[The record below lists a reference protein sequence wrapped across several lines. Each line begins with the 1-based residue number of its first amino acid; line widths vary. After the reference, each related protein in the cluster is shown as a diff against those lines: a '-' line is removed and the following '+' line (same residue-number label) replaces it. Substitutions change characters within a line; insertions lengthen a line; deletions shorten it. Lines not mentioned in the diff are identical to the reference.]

1 MCFFIVWRKRTMEPK
16 YDHLK
21 VESNIYDQW
30 VNKGYFT
37 AGDVSKHPYCI
48 VIPPPNV
55 TGKLHLGHAWDTT
68 LQDIICRYKRL
79 RGYDVLWVSGMDHA
93 GIATQAKVDAR
104 LKDEGISR
112 YDIGREKFLERAW
125 EWKEEYAATI
135 RKQWAKLGLSLDYSR
150 ERFTL
155 DEGLSKAVRKVF
167 VDLYNDGLIYQGERI
182 INWDPE
188 AKTALSNIEVE
199 HKEISGHM
207 YYFKYKVVE
216 TGQELVIATT
226 RPETMFADQA
236 IFVHP
241 DDDRYK
247 DIVGLHAINPANGD
261 ALPIMADDYI
271 DMDFGTAV
279 MKCTPAHDPN
289 DFMLAKKY
297 NLPMPIC
304 MNPDGTMN
312 EMAHKYAGMD
322 RFECREALVKDFE
335 AAGVVDHIEE
345 HMHPVGHSQRTGVIV
360 EPYLSKQWF
369 VKMKPLADEV
379 LKNQKIE
386 DQKISF
392 VPSRFEKTFEQWLE
406 NIEDWCISRQ
416 LWWGHRIPAW
426 TNKGTGE
433 LYVGMEDPQDP
444 ENWIQDED
452 VLDTWF
458 SSALWPFS
466 TLGWPED
473 TADLERYFPNDCLV
487 TGYDIIFF
495 WVARMAFQTRYCM
508 KNRPF
513 KDVLIHG
520 LVRDPQGRKMSKSL
534 GNGIDPMDVIQD
546 KGADALRFFLTTN
559 STPGLDLRFD
569 EKKLD
574 SAWNFIN
581 KIWNAA
587 RFVQMQLNEDIPHF
601 DFDHLSEVDKWILDR
616 FDQVLENVTGNM
628 ERYEF
633 AIVGN
638 ELYNF
643 VWDDFCSWY
652 IELSK
657 ASLYSEDPNIVATT
671 KGVLYTVL
679 MNICKLLHP
688 FMPFVTEEIYLSL
701 PHTAESINLE
711 TWPTP
716 IQIDFSHHDRQ
727 SVSLALSIITKVR
740 EIKQEYNLKPSESLS
755 IDVVD
760 ENGAPKSLSDYY
772 RKMIDRMC
780 HASFETIKDEDVLTR
795 TLDSAVLKVRMGDL
809 VNLEEEQAKLEKEI
823 DHLRKEI
830 QRAEGMLNNQNFVS
844 KAPKAKVDQERNK
857 LEMYKEK
864 LSLTQTSLDDVLSKL
879 KS

>member
-1 MCFFIVWRKRTMEPK
+1 MEKEMAPK
-16 YDHLK
+16 YDHLQ
-21 VESNIYDQW
+21 VESGKYQNWIDQ
-30 VNKGYFT
+30 GYFT
-37 AGDVSKHPYCI
+37 AGDVSKRPYCI

-68 LQDIICRYKRL
+68 LQDIICCYKRL
-79 RGYDVLWVSGMDHA
+79 QGYDVLWVAGMDHA

-112 YDIGREKFLERAW
+112 YDIGREKFLNRAW

-135 RKQWAKLGLSLDYSR
+135 RKQWAKLGLSLDYTR

-155 DEGLSKAVRKVF
+155 DEGLSHAVRKVF

-199 HKEISGHM
+199 HKEIKGHM

-216 TGQELVIATT
+216 TGKELIIATT

-241 DDDRYK
+241 EDERYK
-247 DIVGLHAINPANGD
+247 DIVGMHAINPANGEE
-261 ALPIMADDYI
+261 LPIMADDYI

-297 NLPMPIC
+297 DLPMPIC

-312 EMAHKYAGMD
+312 GMAHKYAGMD
-322 RFECREALVKDFE
+322 RFECRKALVEDFE
-335 AAGVVDHIEE
+335 KAGVVDHIEE
-345 HMHPVGHSQRTGVIV
+345 HMHQVGHSQRTGVIV

-386 DQKISF
+386 DQKINF

-426 TNKGTGE
+426 TNKTTGE
-433 LYVGMEDPQDP
+433 IYVGMEDPKDT
-444 ENWIQDED
+444 ENWTQDED

-466 TLGWPED
+466 TLGWPE
-473 TADLERYFPNDCLV
+473 TTEDLKRYFPNDCLV

-520 LVRDPQGRKMSKSL
+520 LVRDAQGRKMSKSL
-534 GNGIDPMDVIQD
+534 GNGIDPMDVIQE

-569 EKKLD
+569 DKKMD
-574 SAWNFIN
+574 AAWNFIN

-587 RFVQMQLNEDIPHF
+587 RFVQMQLQDEKPVLDPQS
-601 DFDHLSEVDKWILDR
+601 LSAVDQWILSRMNTVIDH
-616 FDQVLENVTGNM
+616 VTLNM
-628 ERYEF
+628 DRYEF
-633 AIVGN
+633 AMVGN
-638 ELYNF
+638 ELYSF

-657 ASLYSEDPNIVATT
+657 ANLYSENRNIVAST
-671 KGVLYTVL
+671 KAVLLTVL
-679 MNICKLLHP
+679 TNICKLLHP
-688 FMPFVTEEIYLSL
+688 FMPFVTEEIYQSL
-701 PHTAESINLE
+701 PHDKESINVE
-711 TWPTP
+711 TWPDK
-716 IQIDFSHHDRQ
+716 IEFDSKENEKEFVD
-727 SVSLALSIITKVR
+727 LALSIIVKVR
-740 EIKQEYNLKPSESLS
+740 EIKQEYNMKPSNPLAIS
-755 IDVVD
+755 IVD
-760 ENGAPKSLSDYY
+760 EQGSVINLSEDYK
-772 RKMIDRMC
+772 RIIDRMC
-780 HASFETIKDEDVLTR
+780 HVNFETIEDEDILSR
-795 TLDSAVLKVRMGDL
+795 TLEKAILRVRMGDL
-809 VNLEEEQAKLEKEI
+809 VDYNEEKEKLEKEI
-823 DHLRKEI
+823 DRLQKEI
-830 QRAEGMLNNQNFVS
+830 KRASGMLNNPNFVS
-844 KAPKAKVDQERNK
+844 KAPQAKVDQEKVK
-857 LEMYKEK
+857 LASYEDQLHM
-864 LSLTQTSLDDVLSKL
+864 TQANLEEIL
-879 KS
+879 KKIG

>member
-1 MCFFIVWRKRTMEPK
+1 MEKEMAPK
-16 YDHLK
+16 YDHLQ
-21 VESNIYDQW
+21 VESGKYQNWIDQ
-30 VNKGYFT
+30 GYFT
-37 AGDVSKHPYCI
+37 AGDLSKRPYCI

-79 RGYDVLWVSGMDHA
+79 QGYDVLWVAGMDHA

-112 YDIGREKFLERAW
+112 YDIGREKFLDRAW

-135 RKQWAKLGLSLDYSR
+135 RKQWAKLGLSLDYTR

-155 DEGLSKAVRKVF
+155 DEGLSHAVRKVF

-199 HKEISGHM
+199 HKEIKGHM

-216 TGQELVIATT
+216 TGKELVIATT

-241 DDDRYK
+241 DDERYK
-247 DIVGLHAINPANGD
+247 DIIGLHAINPANGEE
-261 ALPIMADDYI
+261 LPIMADDYI

-297 NLPMPIC
+297 NLPMSIC

-322 RFECREALVKDFE
+322 RFECRKALVEDFE
-335 AAGVVDHIEE
+335 KAGVVDHIEE
-345 HMHPVGHSQRTGVIV
+345 HMHQVGHSQRTGVIV

-386 DQKISF
+386 DQKINF

-426 TNKGTGE
+426 TNKATGE
-433 LYVGMEDPQDP
+433 IYVGMEDPKDP
-444 ENWIQDED
+444 ENWQQDED

-466 TLGWPED
+466 TLGWPETTD
-473 TADLERYFPNDCLV
+473 DLKRYFPNDCLV

-520 LVRDPQGRKMSKSL
+520 LVRDSKGRKMSKSL

-546 KGADALRFFLTTN
+546 KGADDLRFFLTTN

-569 EKKLD
+569 DKKMD
-574 SAWNFIN
+574 AAWNFIN

-587 RFVQMQLNEDIPHF
+587 RFVQMQLQDEKPVLKPEN
-601 DFDHLSEVDKWILDR
+601 LSAVDKWILSRMNTVIDH
-616 FDQVLENVTGNM
+616 VTMNM
-628 ERYEF
+628 DRYEF
-633 AIVGN
+633 AMVGN
-638 ELYNF
+638 ELYSF

-657 ASLYSEDPNIVATT
+657 ANLYSENQNIVAST
-671 KGVLYTVL
+671 KAVLLTVL
-679 MNICKLLHP
+679 ANICKLLHP
-688 FMPFVTEEIYLSL
+688 FMPFVTEEIYQSL
-701 PHTAESINLE
+701 PHDKESINVE
-711 TWPTP
+711 TWPEKVEF
-716 IQIDFSHHDRQ
+716 DAKENEKEFVD
-727 SVSLALSIITKVR
+727 LALSIIVKVR
-740 EIKQEYNLKPSESLS
+740 EIKQEYNMKPSNPLAIS
-755 IDVVD
+755 IVD
-760 ENGAPKSLSDYY
+760 EQGSVIDLSDDYK
-772 RKMIDRMC
+772 RIIDRMC
-780 HASFETIKDEDVLTR
+780 HVNFETIEDEDILSR
-795 TLDSAVLKVRMGDL
+795 TLEKAVLRVRMGDL
-809 VNLEEEQAKLEKEI
+809 VDYNEEKEKLEKEI
-823 DHLRKEI
+823 ERLQKEI
-830 QRAEGMLNNQNFVS
+830 KRASGMLNNPNFVS
-844 KAPKAKVDQERNK
+844 KAPQAKVDQEKAK
-857 LEMYKEK
+857 LASYEDQLHM
-864 LSLTQTSLDDVLSKL
+864 TQANLEEIL
-879 KS
+879 KKIG

>member
-1 MCFFIVWRKRTMEPK
+1 MEPK

-112 YDIGREKFLERAW
+112 YDIGREKFLDRAW

-199 HKEISGHM
+199 HKEIPGHM

-345 HMHPVGHSQRTGVIV
+345 HVHPVGHSQRTGVIV

-426 TNKGTGE
+426 TNKDTGE

-740 EIKQEYNLKPSESLS
+740 EIKQEYNVKPSESLS

>member
-1 MCFFIVWRKRTMEPK
+1 MEKEMAPK
-16 YDHLK
+16 YDHLQ
-21 VESNIYDQW
+21 VESGKYQNWIDQ
-30 VNKGYFT
+30 GYFT
-37 AGDVSKHPYCI
+37 AGDLSKRPYCI

-79 RGYDVLWVSGMDHA
+79 QGYDVLWVAGMDHA

-112 YDIGREKFLERAW
+112 YDIGRDKFLDRAW

-135 RKQWAKLGLSLDYSR
+135 RKQWAKLGLSLDYTR

-155 DEGLSKAVRKVF
+155 DEGLSHAVRKVF

-199 HKEISGHM
+199 HKEIKGHM

-216 TGQELVIATT
+216 TGKELIIATT

-241 DDDRYK
+241 DDERYK
-247 DIVGLHAINPANGD
+247 DIIGLHAINPANGEE
-261 ALPIMADDYI
+261 LPIMADDYI

-297 NLPMPIC
+297 DLPMPIC

-312 EMAHKYAGMD
+312 GMAHKYAGMD
-322 RFECREALVKDFE
+322 RFECRKVLVEDFE
-335 AAGVVDHIEE
+335 KAGVVDHIEE
-345 HMHPVGHSQRTGVIV
+345 HMHQVGHSQRTGVIV

-386 DQKISF
+386 DQKINF

-426 TNKGTGE
+426 TNKTTGE
-433 LYVGMEDPQDP
+433 IYVGMEDPKDT
-444 ENWIQDED
+444 ENWTQDED

-466 TLGWPED
+466 TLGWPE
-473 TADLERYFPNDCLV
+473 TTEDLKRYFPNDCLV

-520 LVRDPQGRKMSKSL
+520 LVRDAQGRKMSKSL

-569 EKKLD
+569 DKKMD
-574 SAWNFIN
+574 AAWNFIN

-587 RFVQMQLNEDIPHF
+587 RFVQMQLQDEKPVLDPQSLNA
-601 DFDHLSEVDKWILDR
+601 VDKWILSRMNTVIDH
-616 FDQVLENVTGNM
+616 VTMNM
-628 ERYEF
+628 DRYEF
-633 AIVGN
+633 AMVGN
-638 ELYNF
+638 ELYSF

-657 ASLYSEDPNIVATT
+657 ANLYSENRNIVAST
-671 KGVLYTVL
+671 KAVLLTVL
-679 MNICKLLHP
+679 TNICKLLHP
-688 FMPFVTEEIYLSL
+688 FMPFVTEEIYQSL
-701 PHTAESINLE
+701 PHDKESINVE
-711 TWPTP
+711 TWPDK
-716 IQIDFSHHDRQ
+716 IEFDSKENEKEFVD
-727 SVSLALSIITKVR
+727 LALSIIVKVR
-740 EIKQEYNLKPSESLS
+740 EIKQEYNMKPSNPLAIS
-755 IDVVD
+755 IVD
-760 ENGAPKSLSDYY
+760 EQGSVIDLSDDYK
-772 RKMIDRMC
+772 RIIDRMC
-780 HASFETIKDEDVLTR
+780 HVNFETIEDEDILSR
-795 TLDSAVLKVRMGDL
+795 TLEKAILRVRMGDL
-809 VNLEEEQAKLEKEI
+809 VDYNEEKEKLEKEI
-823 DHLRKEI
+823 ERLQKEI
-830 QRAEGMLNNQNFVS
+830 KRASGMLNNPNFVS
-844 KAPKAKVDQERNK
+844 KAPQAKVDQEKAK
-857 LEMYKEK
+857 LASYEDQLHM
-864 LSLTQTSLDDVLSKL
+864 TQANLEEIL
-879 KS
+879 KKIG

>member
-1 MCFFIVWRKRTMEPK
+1 MEKEMAPK
-16 YDHLK
+16 YDHLQ
-21 VESNIYDQW
+21 VESGKYQNWIDQ
-30 VNKGYFT
+30 GYFT
-37 AGDVSKHPYCI
+37 AGDLSKRPYCI

-79 RGYDVLWVSGMDHA
+79 QGYDVLWVAGMDHA

-112 YDIGREKFLERAW
+112 YDIGREKFLDRAW

-135 RKQWAKLGLSLDYSR
+135 RKQWAKLGLSLDYTR

-155 DEGLSKAVRKVF
+155 DEGLSHAVRKVF

-199 HKEISGHM
+199 HKEIKGHM

-216 TGQELVIATT
+216 TGKELVIATT

-241 DDDRYK
+241 DDERYK
-247 DIVGLHAINPANGD
+247 DIIGLHAINPANGEE
-261 ALPIMADDYI
+261 LPIMADDYI

-322 RFECREALVKDFE
+322 RFECRKALVEDFE
-335 AAGVVDHIEE
+335 KAGVVDHIEE
-345 HMHPVGHSQRTGVIV
+345 HLHQVGHSQRTGVIV

-386 DQKISF
+386 DQKINF

-426 TNKGTGE
+426 TNKATGE
-433 LYVGMEDPQDP
+433 NYVGMEDPKDP
-444 ENWIQDED
+444 ENWQQDED

-466 TLGWPED
+466 TLGWPETTD
-473 TADLERYFPNDCLV
+473 DLKRYFPNDCLV

-520 LVRDPQGRKMSKSL
+520 LVRDSKGRKMSKSL

-569 EKKLD
+569 DKKMD
-574 SAWNFIN
+574 AAWNFIN

-587 RFVQMQLNEDIPHF
+587 RFVQMQLQDEKPVLKPEN
-601 DFDHLSEVDKWILDR
+601 LSAVDKWILSRINTVIDH
-616 FDQVLENVTGNM
+616 VTMNM
-628 ERYEF
+628 DRYEF
-633 AIVGN
+633 AMVGN
-638 ELYNF
+638 ELYSF

-657 ASLYSEDPNIVATT
+657 ANLYSENQNIVAST
-671 KGVLYTVL
+671 KAVLLTVL
-679 MNICKLLHP
+679 ANICKLLHP
-688 FMPFVTEEIYLSL
+688 FMPFVTEEIYQSL
-701 PHTAESINLE
+701 PHDKESINVE
-711 TWPTP
+711 TWPEKVEL
-716 IQIDFSHHDRQ
+716 DAKENEKEFVD
-727 SVSLALSIITKVR
+727 LALSIIVKVR
-740 EIKQEYNLKPSESLS
+740 EIKQEYNMKPSNPLAIS
-755 IDVVD
+755 IVD
-760 ENGAPKSLSDYY
+760 EQGSVIDLSDDYK
-772 RKMIDRMC
+772 RIIDRMC
-780 HASFETIKDEDVLTR
+780 HVNFETIEDEDILSR
-795 TLDSAVLKVRMGDL
+795 TLEKAVLRVRMGDL
-809 VNLEEEQAKLEKEI
+809 VDYNEEKEKLEKEI
-823 DHLRKEI
+823 ERLQKEI
-830 QRAEGMLNNQNFVS
+830 KRASGMLNNPNFVS
-844 KAPKAKVDQERNK
+844 KAPQAKVDQEKAK
-857 LEMYKEK
+857 LASYEDQLHM
-864 LSLTQTSLDDVLSKL
+864 TQANLEEIL
-879 KS
+879 KKIG

>member
-1 MCFFIVWRKRTMEPK
+1 MEKEMAPK
-16 YDHLK
+16 YDHLQ
-21 VESNIYDQW
+21 VESGKYQNWIDQ
-30 VNKGYFT
+30 GYFT
-37 AGDVSKHPYCI
+37 AGDLSKRPYCI

-79 RGYDVLWVSGMDHA
+79 QGYDVLWVAGMDHA

-112 YDIGREKFLERAW
+112 YDIGREKFLDRAW

-135 RKQWAKLGLSLDYSR
+135 RKQWAKLGLSLDYTR

-155 DEGLSKAVRKVF
+155 DEGLSHAVRKVF

-199 HKEISGHM
+199 YKEIKGHM

-216 TGQELVIATT
+216 TGKELVIATT

-241 DDDRYK
+241 DDERYK
-247 DIVGLHAINPANGD
+247 DIIGLHAINPANGEE
-261 ALPIMADDYI
+261 LPIMADDYI

-322 RFECREALVKDFE
+322 RFECRKALVEDFE
-335 AAGVVDHIEE
+335 KAGVVDHIEE
-345 HMHPVGHSQRTGVIV
+345 HMHQVGHSQRTGVIV

-386 DQKISF
+386 DQKINF

-426 TNKGTGE
+426 TNKATGE
-433 LYVGMEDPQDP
+433 IYVGMEDPKDP
-444 ENWIQDED
+444 ENWQQDED

-466 TLGWPED
+466 TLGWPETTD
-473 TADLERYFPNDCLV
+473 DLKRYFPNDCLV

-520 LVRDPQGRKMSKSL
+520 LVRDSKGRKMSKSL

-569 EKKLD
+569 DKKMD
-574 SAWNFIN
+574 AAWNFIN

-587 RFVQMQLNEDIPHF
+587 RFVQMQLQDEKPVLKSEN
-601 DFDHLSEVDKWILDR
+601 LSAVDKWILSRMNTVIDH
-616 FDQVLENVTGNM
+616 VTMNM
-628 ERYEF
+628 DRYEF
-633 AIVGN
+633 AMVGN
-638 ELYNF
+638 ELYSF

-657 ASLYSEDPNIVATT
+657 ANLYSENQNIVAST
-671 KGVLYTVL
+671 KAVLLTVL
-679 MNICKLLHP
+679 ANICKLLHP
-688 FMPFVTEEIYLSL
+688 FMPFVTEEIYQSL
-701 PHTAESINLE
+701 PHDKESINVE
-711 TWPTP
+711 TWPEKVEF
-716 IQIDFSHHDRQ
+716 DAKENEKEFVD
-727 SVSLALSIITKVR
+727 LALSIIVKVR
-740 EIKQEYNLKPSESLS
+740 EIKQEYNMKPSNPLAIS
-755 IDVVD
+755 IVD
-760 ENGAPKSLSDYY
+760 EQGSVIDLSDDYK
-772 RKMIDRMC
+772 RIIDRMC
-780 HASFETIKDEDVLTR
+780 HVNFETIEDEDILSR
-795 TLDSAVLKVRMGDL
+795 TLEKAVLRVRMGDL
-809 VNLEEEQAKLEKEI
+809 VDYNEEKEKLEKEI
-823 DHLRKEI
+823 ERLQKEI
-830 QRAEGMLNNQNFVS
+830 KRASGMLNNPNFVS
-844 KAPKAKVDQERNK
+844 KAPQAKVDQEKAK
-857 LEMYKEK
+857 LASYEDQLHM
-864 LSLTQTSLDDVLSKL
+864 TQANLEEIL
-879 KS
+879 KKIG

>member
-1 MCFFIVWRKRTMEPK
+1 MEKEMAPK
-16 YDHLK
+16 YDHLQ
-21 VESNIYDQW
+21 VESGKYQNWIDQ
-30 VNKGYFT
+30 GYFT
-37 AGDVSKHPYCI
+37 AGDLSKRPYCI

-79 RGYDVLWVSGMDHA
+79 QGYDVLWVAGMDHA

-112 YDIGREKFLERAW
+112 YDIGREKFLDRAW

-135 RKQWAKLGLSLDYSR
+135 RKQWAKLGLSLDYTR

-155 DEGLSKAVRKVF
+155 DEGLSHAVRKVF

-199 HKEISGHM
+199 HKEIKGHM

-216 TGQELVIATT
+216 TGKELVIATT

-241 DDDRYK
+241 DDERYK
-247 DIVGLHAINPANGD
+247 DIIGLHAINPANGEE
-261 ALPIMADDYI
+261 LPIMADDYI

-322 RFECREALVKDFE
+322 RFECRKALVEDFE
-335 AAGVVDHIEE
+335 KAGVVDHIEE
-345 HMHPVGHSQRTGVIV
+345 HMHQVGHSQRTGVIV

-386 DQKISF
+386 DQKINF

-426 TNKGTGE
+426 TNKATGE
-433 LYVGMEDPQDP
+433 IYVGMEDPKDP
-444 ENWIQDED
+444 ENWQQDED

-466 TLGWPED
+466 TLGWPETTD
-473 TADLERYFPNDCLV
+473 DLKRYFPNDCLV

-520 LVRDPQGRKMSKSL
+520 LVRDSKGRKMSKSL

-569 EKKLD
+569 DKKMD
-574 SAWNFIN
+574 AAWNFIN

-587 RFVQMQLNEDIPHF
+587 RFVQMQLQDEKPVLKPEN
-601 DFDHLSEVDKWILDR
+601 LSAVDKWILSRMNTVIDH
-616 FDQVLENVTGNM
+616 VTMNM
-628 ERYEF
+628 DRYEF
-633 AIVGN
+633 AMVGN
-638 ELYNF
+638 ELYSF

-657 ASLYSEDPNIVATT
+657 ANLYSENQNIVAST
-671 KGVLYTVL
+671 KAVLLTVL
-679 MNICKLLHP
+679 ANICKLLHP
-688 FMPFVTEEIYLSL
+688 FMPFVTEEIYQSL
-701 PHTAESINLE
+701 PHDKESINVE
-711 TWPTP
+711 TWPEKVEF
-716 IQIDFSHHDRQ
+716 DAKENEKEFVD
-727 SVSLALSIITKVR
+727 LALSIIVKVR
-740 EIKQEYNLKPSESLS
+740 EIKQEYNMKPSNPLAIS
-755 IDVVD
+755 IVD
-760 ENGAPKSLSDYY
+760 EQGSVIDLSDDYK
-772 RKMIDRMC
+772 RIIDRMC
-780 HASFETIKDEDVLTR
+780 HVNFETIEDEDILSR
-795 TLDSAVLKVRMGDL
+795 TLEKAVLRVRMGDL
-809 VNLEEEQAKLEKEI
+809 VDYNEEKEKLEKEI
-823 DHLRKEI
+823 ERLQKEI
-830 QRAEGMLNNQNFVS
+830 KRASGMLNNPNFVS
-844 KAPKAKVDQERNK
+844 KAPQAKVDQEKAK
-857 LEMYKEK
+857 LASYEDQLHM
-864 LSLTQTSLDDVLSKL
+864 TQVNLEEIL
-879 KS
+879 KKIG

>member
-1 MCFFIVWRKRTMEPK
+1 MEKEMAPK
-16 YDHLK
+16 YDHLQ
-21 VESNIYDQW
+21 VESGKYQNWIDQ
-30 VNKGYFT
+30 GYFT
-37 AGDVSKHPYCI
+37 AGDLSKRPYCI

-79 RGYDVLWVSGMDHA
+79 QGYDVLWVAGMDHA

-112 YDIGREKFLERAW
+112 YDIGREKFLDRAW

-135 RKQWAKLGLSLDYSR
+135 RKQWAKLGLSLDYTR

-155 DEGLSKAVRKVF
+155 DEGLSHAVRKVF

-199 HKEISGHM
+199 HKEIKGHM

-216 TGQELVIATT
+216 TGKELVIATT

-241 DDDRYK
+241 DDERYK
-247 DIVGLHAINPANGD
+247 DIIGLHAINPANEEE
-261 ALPIMADDYI
+261 LPIMADDYI

-322 RFECREALVKDFE
+322 RFECRKALVEDFE
-335 AAGVVDHIEE
+335 KAGVVDHIEE
-345 HMHPVGHSQRTGVIV
+345 HLHQVGHSQRTGVIV

-386 DQKISF
+386 DQKINF

-426 TNKGTGE
+426 TNKATGE
-433 LYVGMEDPQDP
+433 IYVGMEDPKDP
-444 ENWIQDED
+444 ENWQQDED

-466 TLGWPED
+466 TLGWPETTD
-473 TADLERYFPNDCLV
+473 DLKRYFPNDCLV

-520 LVRDPQGRKMSKSL
+520 LVRDSKGRKMSKSL

-569 EKKLD
+569 DKKMD
-574 SAWNFIN
+574 AAWNFIN

-587 RFVQMQLNEDIPHF
+587 RFVQMQLQDEKPVLKSEN
-601 DFDHLSEVDKWILDR
+601 LSAVDKWILSRMNTVIDH
-616 FDQVLENVTGNM
+616 VTMNM
-628 ERYEF
+628 DRYEF
-633 AIVGN
+633 AMVGN
-638 ELYNF
+638 ELYSF

-657 ASLYSEDPNIVATT
+657 ANLYSENQNIVAST
-671 KGVLYTVL
+671 KAVLLTVL
-679 MNICKLLHP
+679 ANICKLLHP
-688 FMPFVTEEIYLSL
+688 FMPFVTEEIYQSL
-701 PHTAESINLE
+701 PHDKESINVE
-711 TWPTP
+711 TWPEKVEL
-716 IQIDFSHHDRQ
+716 DAKENEKEFVD
-727 SVSLALSIITKVR
+727 LALSIIVKVR
-740 EIKQEYNLKPSESLS
+740 EIKQEYNMKPSNPLAIS
-755 IDVVD
+755 IVD
-760 ENGAPKSLSDYY
+760 EQGSVIDLSDDYK
-772 RKMIDRMC
+772 RIIDRMC
-780 HASFETIKDEDVLTR
+780 HVNFETIEDEDILSR
-795 TLDSAVLKVRMGDL
+795 TLEKAVLRVRMGDL
-809 VNLEEEQAKLEKEI
+809 VDYNEEKEKLEKEI
-823 DHLRKEI
+823 ERLQKEI
-830 QRAEGMLNNQNFVS
+830 KRASGMLNNPNFVS
-844 KAPKAKVDQERNK
+844 KAPQAKVDQEKAK
-857 LEMYKEK
+857 LASYEDQLHM
-864 LSLTQTSLDDVLSKL
+864 TQANLEEIL
-879 KS
+879 KKIG

>member
-1 MCFFIVWRKRTMEPK
+1 MEKEMAPK
-16 YDHLK
+16 YDHLQ
-21 VESNIYDQW
+21 VESGKYQNWIDQ
-30 VNKGYFT
+30 GYFM
-37 AGDVSKHPYCI
+37 AGDVSKRPYCI

-79 RGYDVLWVSGMDHA
+79 QGYDVLWVAGMDHA

-112 YDIGREKFLERAW
+112 YDIGREKFLNRAW

-135 RKQWAKLGLSLDYSR
+135 RKQWAKLGLSLDYKR

-155 DEGLSKAVRKVF
+155 DEGLSHAVRKVF

-199 HKEISGHM
+199 HKEIKGHM

-216 TGQELVIATT
+216 TGKELIIATT

-241 DDDRYK
+241 DDERYK
-247 DIVGLHAINPANGD
+247 DIVGMHAINPANGEE
-261 ALPIMADDYI
+261 LPIMADDYI

-297 NLPMPIC
+297 DLPMPIC

-312 EMAHKYAGMD
+312 GMAHKYAGMD
-322 RFECREALVKDFE
+322 RFECRKALVEDFE
-335 AAGVVDHIEE
+335 KAGVVDHIEE
-345 HMHPVGHSQRTGVIV
+345 HMHQVGHSQRTGVIV

-386 DQKISF
+386 DQKINF

-426 TNKGTGE
+426 TNKTTGE
-433 LYVGMEDPQDP
+433 IYVGMEDPKDT
-444 ENWIQDED
+444 ENWTQDED

-466 TLGWPED
+466 TLGWPE
-473 TADLERYFPNDCLV
+473 TTEDLKRYFPNDCLV

-520 LVRDPQGRKMSKSL
+520 LVRDAQGRKMSKSL
-534 GNGIDPMDVIQD
+534 GNGIDPMDVIQE

-569 EKKLD
+569 DKKMD
-574 SAWNFIN
+574 AAWNFIN

-587 RFVQMQLNEDIPHF
+587 RFVQMQLQDEKPVLDPQSLNA
-601 DFDHLSEVDKWILDR
+601 VDKWILSRMNTVIDH
-616 FDQVLENVTGNM
+616 VTMNM
-628 ERYEF
+628 DRYEF
-633 AIVGN
+633 AMVGN
-638 ELYNF
+638 ELYSF

-657 ASLYSEDPNIVATT
+657 ANLYSENVNVVSST
-671 KGVLYTVL
+671 KAVLYTVL
-679 MNICKLLHP
+679 INICKLLHP
-688 FMPFVTEEIYLSL
+688 FMPFVTEEIYQSL
-701 PHTAESINLE
+701 PHDKESINVE
-711 TWPTP
+711 TWPDK
-716 IQIDFSHHDRQ
+716 IEFDSKENEKEFVD
-727 SVSLALSIITKVR
+727 LALSIIVKVR
-740 EIKQEYNLKPSESLS
+740 EIKQEYNMKPSNPLAIS
-755 IDVVD
+755 IVD
-760 ENGAPKSLSDYY
+760 EQGSVIDLSDDYK
-772 RKMIDRMC
+772 RIIDRMC
-780 HASFETIKDEDVLTR
+780 HVNFETIEDEDILSR
-795 TLDSAVLKVRMGDL
+795 TLEKAILRVRMGDL
-809 VNLEEEQAKLEKEI
+809 VDYNEEKEKLEKEI
-823 DHLRKEI
+823 ERLQKEI
-830 QRAEGMLNNQNFVS
+830 KRASGMLNNPNFVS
-844 KAPKAKVDQERNK
+844 KAPQAKVDQEKAK
-857 LEMYKEK
+857 LASYEDQLHM
-864 LSLTQTSLDDVLSKL
+864 TQANLEEIL
-879 KS
+879 KKIG

>member
-1 MCFFIVWRKRTMEPK
+1 MEKEMAPK
-16 YDHLK
+16 YDHLQ
-21 VESNIYDQW
+21 VESGKYQNWIDQ
-30 VNKGYFT
+30 GYFT
-37 AGDVSKHPYCI
+37 AGDLSKRPYCI

-79 RGYDVLWVSGMDHA
+79 QGYDVLWVAGMDHA

-112 YDIGREKFLERAW
+112 YDIGREKFLDRAW

-135 RKQWAKLGLSLDYSR
+135 RKQWAKLGLSLDYTR

-155 DEGLSKAVRKVF
+155 DEGLSHAVRKVF

-199 HKEISGHM
+199 HKEIKGHM

-216 TGQELVIATT
+216 TGKELVIATT

-241 DDDRYK
+241 DDERYK
-247 DIVGLHAINPANGD
+247 DIIGLHAINPANEEE
-261 ALPIMADDYI
+261 LPIMADDYI

-297 NLPMPIC
+297 NLLMPIC

-322 RFECREALVKDFE
+322 RFECRKALVEDFE
-335 AAGVVDHIEE
+335 KADVVDHIEE
-345 HMHPVGHSQRTGVIV
+345 HMHQVGHSQRTGVIV

-386 DQKISF
+386 DQKINF

-426 TNKGTGE
+426 TNKATGE
-433 LYVGMEDPQDP
+433 IYVGMEDPKDP
-444 ENWIQDED
+444 ENWQQDED

-466 TLGWPED
+466 TLGWPETTD
-473 TADLERYFPNDCLV
+473 DLKRYFPNDCLV

-520 LVRDPQGRKMSKSL
+520 LVRDSKGRKMSKSL

-569 EKKLD
+569 DKKMD
-574 SAWNFIN
+574 AAWNFIN

-587 RFVQMQLNEDIPHF
+587 RFVQMQLQDEKPVLKSEN
-601 DFDHLSEVDKWILDR
+601 LSAVDKWILSRMNTVIDH
-616 FDQVLENVTGNM
+616 VTMNM
-628 ERYEF
+628 DRYEF
-633 AIVGN
+633 AMVGN
-638 ELYNF
+638 ELYSF
-643 VWDDFCSWY
+643 VRDDFCSWY

-657 ASLYSEDPNIVATT
+657 ANLYSENQNIVAST
-671 KGVLYTVL
+671 KAVLLTVL
-679 MNICKLLHP
+679 ANICKLLHP
-688 FMPFVTEEIYLSL
+688 FMPFVTEEIYQSL
-701 PHTAESINLE
+701 PHDKESINVE
-711 TWPTP
+711 TWPEKVEL
-716 IQIDFSHHDRQ
+716 DAKENEKEFVD
-727 SVSLALSIITKVR
+727 LALSIIVKVR
-740 EIKQEYNLKPSESLS
+740 EIKQEYNMKPSNPLAIS
-755 IDVVD
+755 IVD
-760 ENGAPKSLSDYY
+760 EQGSVIDLSDDYK
-772 RKMIDRMC
+772 RIIDRMC
-780 HASFETIKDEDVLTR
+780 HVNFETIEDEDILSR
-795 TLDSAVLKVRMGDL
+795 TLEKAVLRVRMGDL
-809 VNLEEEQAKLEKEI
+809 VDYNEEKEKLEKEI
-823 DHLRKEI
+823 ERLQKEI
-830 QRAEGMLNNQNFVS
+830 KRASGMLNNPNFVS
-844 KAPKAKVDQERNK
+844 KAPQAKVDQEKAK
-857 LEMYKEK
+857 LASYEDQLHM
-864 LSLTQTSLDDVLSKL
+864 TQANLEEIL
-879 KS
+879 KKIG

>member
-1 MCFFIVWRKRTMEPK
+1 MEKEMAPK
-16 YDHLK
+16 YDHLQ
-21 VESNIYDQW
+21 VESGKYQNWIDQ
-30 VNKGYFT
+30 GYFT
-37 AGDVSKHPYCI
+37 AGDLSKRPYCI

-79 RGYDVLWVSGMDHA
+79 QGYDVLWVAGMDHA

-112 YDIGREKFLERAW
+112 YDIGREKFLDRAW

-135 RKQWAKLGLSLDYSR
+135 RKQWAKLGLSLDYTR

-155 DEGLSKAVRKVF
+155 DEGLSHAVRKVF

-199 HKEISGHM
+199 HKEIKGHM

-216 TGQELVIATT
+216 TGKELVIATT

-241 DDDRYK
+241 DDERYK
-247 DIVGLHAINPANGD
+247 DIIGLHAINPANGEE
-261 ALPIMADDYI
+261 LPIMADDYI

-322 RFECREALVKDFE
+322 RFECRKALVEDFE
-335 AAGVVDHIEE
+335 KAGVVDHIEE
-345 HMHPVGHSQRTGVIV
+345 HLHQVGHSQRTGVIV

-386 DQKISF
+386 DQKINF

-426 TNKGTGE
+426 TNKATGE
-433 LYVGMEDPQDP
+433 IYVGMEDPKDP
-444 ENWIQDED
+444 ENWQQDED

-466 TLGWPED
+466 TLGWPETTD
-473 TADLERYFPNDCLV
+473 DLKRYFPNDCLV

-520 LVRDPQGRKMSKSL
+520 LVRDSKGRKMSKSL

-569 EKKLD
+569 DKKMD
-574 SAWNFIN
+574 AAWNFIN

-587 RFVQMQLNEDIPHF
+587 RFVQMQLQDEKPVLKPEN
-601 DFDHLSEVDKWILDR
+601 LSAVDKWILSRINTVIDH
-616 FDQVLENVTGNM
+616 VTMNM
-628 ERYEF
+628 DRYEF
-633 AIVGN
+633 AMVGN
-638 ELYNF
+638 ELYSF

-657 ASLYSEDPNIVATT
+657 ANLYSENQNIVAST
-671 KGVLYTVL
+671 KAVLLTVL
-679 MNICKLLHP
+679 ANICKLLHP
-688 FMPFVTEEIYLSL
+688 FMPFVTEEIYQSL
-701 PHTAESINLE
+701 PHDKESINVE
-711 TWPTP
+711 TWPEKVEL
-716 IQIDFSHHDRQ
+716 DAKENEKEFVD
-727 SVSLALSIITKVR
+727 LALSIIVKVR
-740 EIKQEYNLKPSESLS
+740 EIKQEYNMKPSNPLAIS
-755 IDVVD
+755 IVD
-760 ENGAPKSLSDYY
+760 EQGSVIDLSDDYK
-772 RKMIDRMC
+772 RIIDRMC
-780 HASFETIKDEDVLTR
+780 HVNFETIEDEDILSR
-795 TLDSAVLKVRMGDL
+795 TLEKAVLRVRMGDL
-809 VNLEEEQAKLEKEI
+809 VDYNEEKEKLEKEI
-823 DHLRKEI
+823 ERLQKEI
-830 QRAEGMLNNQNFVS
+830 KRASGMLNNPNFVS
-844 KAPKAKVDQERNK
+844 KAPQAKVDQEKAK
-857 LEMYKEK
+857 LASYEDQLHM
-864 LSLTQTSLDDVLSKL
+864 TQANLEEIL
-879 KS
+879 KKIG

>member
-1 MCFFIVWRKRTMEPK
+1 MEKEMAPK
-16 YDHLK
+16 YDHLQ
-21 VESNIYDQW
+21 VESGKYQNWIDQ
-30 VNKGYFT
+30 GYFT
-37 AGDVSKHPYCI
+37 AGDLSKRPYCI

-79 RGYDVLWVSGMDHA
+79 QGYDVLWVAGMDHA

-112 YDIGREKFLERAW
+112 YDIGREKFLDRAW

-135 RKQWAKLGLSLDYSR
+135 RKQWAKLGLSLDYTR

-155 DEGLSKAVRKVF
+155 DEGLSHAVRKVF

-199 HKEISGHM
+199 HKEIKGHM

-216 TGQELVIATT
+216 TGKELVIATT

-241 DDDRYK
+241 DDERYK
-247 DIVGLHAINPANGD
+247 DIIGLHAINPANGEE
-261 ALPIMADDYI
+261 LPIMADDYI

-297 NLPMPIC
+297 NLPMSIC

-322 RFECREALVKDFE
+322 RFECRKALVEDFE
-335 AAGVVDHIEE
+335 KAGVVDHIEE
-345 HMHPVGHSQRTGVIV
+345 HMHQVGHSQRTGVIV

-386 DQKISF
+386 DQKINF
-392 VPSRFEKTFEQWLE
+392 VPSRFEKTFEQLLE

-426 TNKGTGE
+426 TNKATGE
-433 LYVGMEDPQDP
+433 IYVGMEDPKDP
-444 ENWIQDED
+444 ENWQQDED

-466 TLGWPED
+466 TLGWPETTD
-473 TADLERYFPNDCLV
+473 DLKRYFPNDCLV

-520 LVRDPQGRKMSKSL
+520 LVRDSKGRKMSKSL

-546 KGADALRFFLTTN
+546 KGADDLRFFLTTN

-569 EKKLD
+569 DKKMD
-574 SAWNFIN
+574 AAWNFIN

-587 RFVQMQLNEDIPHF
+587 RFVQMQLQDEKPVLKPEN
-601 DFDHLSEVDKWILDR
+601 LSAVDKWILSRMNTVIDH
-616 FDQVLENVTGNM
+616 VTMNM
-628 ERYEF
+628 DRYEF
-633 AIVGN
+633 AMVGN
-638 ELYNF
+638 ELYSF

-657 ASLYSEDPNIVATT
+657 ANLYSENQNIVAST
-671 KGVLYTVL
+671 KAVLLTVL
-679 MNICKLLHP
+679 ANICKLLHP
-688 FMPFVTEEIYLSL
+688 FMPFVTEEIYQSL
-701 PHTAESINLE
+701 PHDKESINVE
-711 TWPTP
+711 TWPEKVEF
-716 IQIDFSHHDRQ
+716 DAKENEKEFVD
-727 SVSLALSIITKVR
+727 LALSIIVKVR
-740 EIKQEYNLKPSESLS
+740 EIKQEYNMKPSNPLAIS
-755 IDVVD
+755 IVD
-760 ENGAPKSLSDYY
+760 EQGSVIDLSDDYK
-772 RKMIDRMC
+772 RIIDRMC
-780 HASFETIKDEDVLTR
+780 HVNFETIEDEDILSR
-795 TLDSAVLKVRMGDL
+795 TLEKAVLRVRMGDL
-809 VNLEEEQAKLEKEI
+809 VDYNEEKEKLEKEI
-823 DHLRKEI
+823 ERLQKEI
-830 QRAEGMLNNQNFVS
+830 KRASGMLNNPNFVS
-844 KAPKAKVDQERNK
+844 KAPQAKVDQEKAK
-857 LEMYKEK
+857 LASYEDQLHM
-864 LSLTQTSLDDVLSKL
+864 TQANLEEIL
-879 KS
+879 KKIG

>member
-1 MCFFIVWRKRTMEPK
+1 MEKEMAPK
-16 YDHLK
+16 YDHLQ
-21 VESNIYDQW
+21 VESGKYQNWIDQ
-30 VNKGYFT
+30 GYFT
-37 AGDVSKHPYCI
+37 AGDLSKRPYCI

-79 RGYDVLWVSGMDHA
+79 QGYDVLWVAGMDHA

-112 YDIGREKFLERAW
+112 YDIGREKFLDRAW

-135 RKQWAKLGLSLDYSR
+135 RKQWAKLGLSLDYTR

-155 DEGLSKAVRKVF
+155 DEGLSHAVRKVF

-199 HKEISGHM
+199 HKEIKGHM

-216 TGQELVIATT
+216 TGKELVIATT

-241 DDDRYK
+241 DDERYK
-247 DIVGLHAINPANGD
+247 DIIGLHAINPANEEE
-261 ALPIMADDYI
+261 LPIMADDYI

-322 RFECREALVKDFE
+322 RFECRKALVEDFE
-335 AAGVVDHIEE
+335 KAGVVDHIEE
-345 HMHPVGHSQRTGVIV
+345 HLHQVGHSQRTGVIV

-386 DQKISF
+386 DQKINF

-426 TNKGTGE
+426 TNKATGE
-433 LYVGMEDPQDP
+433 IYVGMEDPKDP
-444 ENWIQDED
+444 ENWQQDED

-466 TLGWPED
+466 TLGWPETTD
-473 TADLERYFPNDCLV
+473 DLKRYFPNDCLV

-520 LVRDPQGRKMSKSL
+520 LVRDSKGRKMSKSL

-569 EKKLD
+569 DKKMD
-574 SAWNFIN
+574 AAWNFIN

-587 RFVQMQLNEDIPHF
+587 RFVQMQLQDEKPVLKPEN
-601 DFDHLSEVDKWILDR
+601 LSAVDKWILSRMNTVIDH
-616 FDQVLENVTGNM
+616 VTMNLD
-628 ERYEF
+628 RYEF
-633 AIVGN
+633 AMVGN
-638 ELYNF
+638 ELYSF

-657 ASLYSEDPNIVATT
+657 ANLYSENQNIVAST
-671 KGVLYTVL
+671 KAVLLTVL
-679 MNICKLLHP
+679 ANICKLLHP
-688 FMPFVTEEIYLSL
+688 FMPFVTEEIYQSL
-701 PHTAESINLE
+701 PHDKESINVE
-711 TWPTP
+711 TWPEKVEF
-716 IQIDFSHHDRQ
+716 DAKENEKEFVD
-727 SVSLALSIITKVR
+727 LALSIIVKVR
-740 EIKQEYNLKPSESLS
+740 EIKQEYNMKPSNPLAIS
-755 IDVVD
+755 IVD
-760 ENGAPKSLSDYY
+760 EQGSVIDLSDDYK
-772 RKMIDRMC
+772 RIIDRMC
-780 HASFETIKDEDVLTR
+780 HVNFETIEDEDILSR
-795 TLDSAVLKVRMGDL
+795 TLEKAVLRVRMGDL
-809 VNLEEEQAKLEKEI
+809 VDYNEEKEKLEKEI
-823 DHLRKEI
+823 ERLQKEI
-830 QRAEGMLNNQNFVS
+830 KRASGMLNNPNFVS
-844 KAPKAKVDQERNK
+844 KAPQAKVDQEKAK
-857 LEMYKEK
+857 LASYEDQLHM
-864 LSLTQTSLDDVLSKL
+864 TQANLEEIL
-879 KS
+879 KKIG

>member
-1 MCFFIVWRKRTMEPK
+1 MEKEMAPK
-16 YDHLK
+16 YDHLQ
-21 VESNIYDQW
+21 VESGKYQNWIDQ
-30 VNKGYFT
+30 GYFT
-37 AGDVSKHPYCI
+37 AGDVSKRPYCI

-68 LQDIICRYKRL
+68 LQDIICCYKRL
-79 RGYDVLWVSGMDHA
+79 QGYDVLWVAGMDHA

-112 YDIGREKFLERAW
+112 YDIGREKFLNRAW

-135 RKQWAKLGLSLDYSR
+135 RKQWAKLGLSLDYTR

-155 DEGLSKAVRKVF
+155 DEGLSHAVRKVF

-199 HKEISGHM
+199 HKEIKGHM

-216 TGQELVIATT
+216 TGKELIIATT

-241 DDDRYK
+241 EDERYK
-247 DIVGLHAINPANGD
+247 DIVGMHAINPANGEE
-261 ALPIMADDYI
+261 LPIMADDYI

-297 NLPMPIC
+297 DLPMPIC

-322 RFECREALVKDFE
+322 RFECRKALVEDFE
-335 AAGVVDHIEE
+335 KAGVVDHIEE
-345 HMHPVGHSQRTGVIV
+345 HMHQVGHSQRTGVIV

-386 DQKISF
+386 DQKINF

-426 TNKGTGE
+426 TNKITGE
-433 LYVGMEDPQDP
+433 IYVGMEDPKDT
-444 ENWIQDED
+444 ENWTQDED

-466 TLGWPED
+466 TLGWPE
-473 TADLERYFPNDCLV
+473 TTEDLKRYFPNDCLV

-520 LVRDPQGRKMSKSL
+520 LVRDAQGRKMSKSL
-534 GNGIDPMDVIQD
+534 GNGIDPMDVIQE

-569 EKKLD
+569 DKKMD
-574 SAWNFIN
+574 AAWNFIN

-587 RFVQMQLNEDIPHF
+587 RFVQMQLQDEKPVLDPQS
-601 DFDHLSEVDKWILDR
+601 LSAVDQWILSRMNTVIDH
-616 FDQVLENVTGNM
+616 VTLNM
-628 ERYEF
+628 DRYEF
-633 AIVGN
+633 AMVGN
-638 ELYNF
+638 ELYSF

-657 ASLYSEDPNIVATT
+657 ANLYSENRNIVAST
-671 KGVLYTVL
+671 KAVLLTVL
-679 MNICKLLHP
+679 TNICKLLHP
-688 FMPFVTEEIYLSL
+688 FMPFVTEEIYQSL
-701 PHTAESINLE
+701 PHDKESINVE
-711 TWPTP
+711 TWPDK
-716 IQIDFSHHDRQ
+716 IEFDSKENEKEFVD
-727 SVSLALSIITKVR
+727 LALSIIVKVR
-740 EIKQEYNLKPSESLS
+740 EIKQEYNMKPSNPLAIS
-755 IDVVD
+755 IVD
-760 ENGAPKSLSDYY
+760 EQGSVINLSEDYK
-772 RKMIDRMC
+772 RIIDRMC
-780 HASFETIKDEDVLTR
+780 HVNFETIEDEDILSR
-795 TLDSAVLKVRMGDL
+795 TLEKAILRVRMGDL
-809 VNLEEEQAKLEKEI
+809 VDYNEEKEKLEKEI
-823 DHLRKEI
+823 DRLQKEI
-830 QRAEGMLNNQNFVS
+830 KRASGMLNNPNFVS
-844 KAPKAKVDQERNK
+844 KAPQAKVDQEKAK
-857 LEMYKEK
+857 LVSYEDQLHM
-864 LSLTQTSLDDVLSKL
+864 TQANLEEIL
-879 KS
+879 KKIG

>member
-1 MCFFIVWRKRTMEPK
+1 MVWRKRTMEPK

-199 HKEISGHM
+199 HKEIPGHM

-426 TNKGTGE
+426 TNKDTGE

>member
-1 MCFFIVWRKRTMEPK
+1 MEKEMAPK
-16 YDHLK
+16 YDHLQ
-21 VESNIYDQW
+21 VESGKYQNWIDQ
-30 VNKGYFT
+30 GYFT
-37 AGDVSKHPYCI
+37 AGDLSKRPYCI

-79 RGYDVLWVSGMDHA
+79 QGYDVLWVAGMDHA

-112 YDIGREKFLERAW
+112 YDIGREKFLNRAW

-135 RKQWAKLGLSLDYSR
+135 RKQWAKLGLSLDYTR

-155 DEGLSKAVRKVF
+155 DEGLSHAVRKVF

-199 HKEISGHM
+199 HKEIKGHM

-216 TGQELVIATT
+216 TGKELIIATT

-241 DDDRYK
+241 EDERYK
-247 DIVGLHAINPANGD
+247 DIVGMHAINPANGEE
-261 ALPIMADDYI
+261 LPIMADDYI

-297 NLPMPIC
+297 DLPMPIC

-312 EMAHKYAGMD
+312 GMAHKYAGMD
-322 RFECREALVKDFE
+322 RFECRKALVEDFE
-335 AAGVVDHIEE
+335 KAGVVDHIEE
-345 HMHPVGHSQRTGVIV
+345 HMHQVGHSQRTGVIV

-386 DQKISF
+386 DQKINF

-426 TNKGTGE
+426 TNKTTGE
-433 LYVGMEDPQDP
+433 IYVGMEDPKDT
-444 ENWIQDED
+444 ENWTQDED

-466 TLGWPED
+466 TLGWPE
-473 TADLERYFPNDCLV
+473 TTEDLKRYFPNDCLV

-520 LVRDPQGRKMSKSL
+520 LVRDAQGRKMSKSL
-534 GNGIDPMDVIQD
+534 GNGIDPMDVIQE

-569 EKKLD
+569 DKKMD
-574 SAWNFIN
+574 AAWNFIN

-587 RFVQMQLNEDIPHF
+587 RFVQMQLQDEKPVLDPQSLNA
-601 DFDHLSEVDKWILDR
+601 VDKWILSRMNTVIDH
-616 FDQVLENVTGNM
+616 VTMNM
-628 ERYEF
+628 DRYEF
-633 AIVGN
+633 AMVGN
-638 ELYNF
+638 ELYSF

-657 ASLYSEDPNIVATT
+657 ANLYSENRNIVAST
-671 KGVLYTVL
+671 KAVLLTVL
-679 MNICKLLHP
+679 TNICKLLHP
-688 FMPFVTEEIYLSL
+688 FMPFVTEEIYQSL
-701 PHTAESINLE
+701 PHDKESINVE
-711 TWPTP
+711 TWPDK
-716 IQIDFSHHDRQ
+716 IEFDSKENEKEFVD
-727 SVSLALSIITKVR
+727 LALSIIVKVR
-740 EIKQEYNLKPSESLS
+740 EIKQEYNMKPSNPLAIS
-755 IDVVD
+755 IVD
-760 ENGAPKSLSDYY
+760 EQGSVIDLSDDYK
-772 RKMIDRMC
+772 RIIDRMC
-780 HASFETIKDEDVLTR
+780 HVNFETIEDEDILSR
-795 TLDSAVLKVRMGDL
+795 TLEKAILRVRMGDL
-809 VNLEEEQAKLEKEI
+809 VDYNEEKEKLEKEI
-823 DHLRKEI
+823 ERLQKEI
-830 QRAEGMLNNQNFVS
+830 KRASGMLNNPNFVS
-844 KAPKAKVDQERNK
+844 KAPQAKVDQEKAK
-857 LEMYKEK
+857 LASYEDQLHM
-864 LSLTQTSLDDVLSKL
+864 TQANLEEIL
-879 KS
+879 KKIG

>member
-1 MCFFIVWRKRTMEPK
+1 MEKEMAPK
-16 YDHLK
+16 YDHLQ
-21 VESNIYDQW
+21 VESGKYQNWIDQ
-30 VNKGYFT
+30 GYFT
-37 AGDVSKHPYCI
+37 AGDVSKRPYCI

-79 RGYDVLWVSGMDHA
+79 QGYDVLWVAGMDHA

-104 LKDEGISR
+104 LKEEGISR
-112 YDIGREKFLERAW
+112 YDIGREKFLNRAW

-135 RKQWAKLGLSLDYSR
+135 RKQWAKLGLSLDYTR

-155 DEGLSKAVRKVF
+155 DEGLSHAVRKVF

-199 HKEISGHM
+199 HKEIKGHM

-216 TGQELVIATT
+216 TGKELIIATT

-241 DDDRYK
+241 EDERYK
-247 DIVGLHAINPANGD
+247 DIVGMHAINPANGEE
-261 ALPIMADDYI
+261 LPIMADDYI

-297 NLPMPIC
+297 DLPMPIC

-312 EMAHKYAGMD
+312 GMAHKYAGMD
-322 RFECREALVKDFE
+322 RFECRKALVEDFE
-335 AAGVVDHIEE
+335 KAGVVDHIEE
-345 HMHPVGHSQRTGVIV
+345 HMHQVGHSQRTGVIV

-369 VKMKPLADEV
+369 VKMIPLADEV

-386 DQKISF
+386 DQKINF

-426 TNKGTGE
+426 TNKTTGE
-433 LYVGMEDPQDP
+433 IYVGMEDPKDT
-444 ENWIQDED
+444 ENWTQDED

-466 TLGWPED
+466 TLGWPE
-473 TADLERYFPNDCLV
+473 TTEDLKRYFPNDCLV

-520 LVRDPQGRKMSKSL
+520 LVRDAQGRKMSKSL
-534 GNGIDPMDVIQD
+534 GNGIDPMDVIQE

-569 EKKLD
+569 DKKMD
-574 SAWNFIN
+574 ASWNFIN

-587 RFVQMQLNEDIPHF
+587 RFVQMQLQDEKPVLKPEN
-601 DFDHLSEVDKWILDR
+601 LSAVDKWILSRMNTVMDH
-616 FDQVLENVTGNM
+616 VTLNM
-628 ERYEF
+628 DRYEF
-633 AIVGN
+633 AMVGN
-638 ELYNF
+638 ELYSF

-657 ASLYSEDPNIVATT
+657 ANLYSENVNVVSST
-671 KGVLYTVL
+671 KAVLYTVL
-679 MNICKLLHP
+679 INICKLLHP
-688 FMPFVTEEIYLSL
+688 FMPFVTEEIYQSL
-701 PHTAESINLE
+701 PHDKESINVE
-711 TWPTP
+711 TWPDK
-716 IQIDFSHHDRQ
+716 IEFDSKENEKEFVD
-727 SVSLALSIITKVR
+727 LALSIIVKVR
-740 EIKQEYNLKPSESLS
+740 EIKQEYNMKPSNPLTIS
-755 IDVVD
+755 IVD
-760 ENGAPKSLSDYY
+760 EQGSVIDLSDDYK
-772 RKMIDRMC
+772 RIIDRMC
-780 HASFETIKDEDVLTR
+780 HVNFETIEDEDILSR
-795 TLDSAVLKVRMGDL
+795 TLEKAILRVRMGDL
-809 VNLEEEQAKLEKEI
+809 VDYNEEKEKLEKEI
-823 DHLRKEI
+823 DRLQKEI
-830 QRAEGMLNNQNFVS
+830 KRASGMLNNPNFVS
-844 KAPKAKVDQERNK
+844 KAPQAKVDQEKAK
-857 LEMYKEK
+857 LASYEDQLHM
-864 LSLTQTSLDDVLSKL
+864 TQTNLEDIL
-879 KS
+879 KKIG

>member
-1 MCFFIVWRKRTMEPK
+1 MEKEMAPK
-16 YDHLK
+16 YDHLQ
-21 VESNIYDQW
+21 VESGKYQNWIDQ
-30 VNKGYFT
+30 GYFT
-37 AGDVSKHPYCI
+37 AGDLSKRPYCI

-79 RGYDVLWVSGMDHA
+79 QGYDVLWVAGMDHA

-112 YDIGREKFLERAW
+112 YDIGREKFLDRAW

-135 RKQWAKLGLSLDYSR
+135 RKQWAKLGLSLDYTR

-155 DEGLSKAVRKVF
+155 DEGLSHAVRKVF

-199 HKEISGHM
+199 HKEIKGHM

-216 TGQELVIATT
+216 TGKELVIATT

-241 DDDRYK
+241 DDERYK
-247 DIVGLHAINPANGD
+247 DIIGLHAINPANGEE
-261 ALPIMADDYI
+261 LPIMADDYI

-322 RFECREALVKDFE
+322 RFECRKALVEDFE
-335 AAGVVDHIEE
+335 KAGVVDHIEE
-345 HMHPVGHSQRTGVIV
+345 HMHQVGHSQRTGVIV

-386 DQKISF
+386 DQKINF

-426 TNKGTGE
+426 TNKATGE
-433 LYVGMEDPQDP
+433 IYVGMEDSKDP
-444 ENWIQDED
+444 ENWQQDED

-466 TLGWPED
+466 TLGWPETTD
-473 TADLERYFPNDCLV
+473 DLKRYFPNDCLV

-520 LVRDPQGRKMSKSL
+520 LVRDSKGRKMSKSL

-569 EKKLD
+569 DKKMD
-574 SAWNFIN
+574 AAWNFIN

-587 RFVQMQLNEDIPHF
+587 RFVQMQLQDEKPVLKPEN
-601 DFDHLSEVDKWILDR
+601 LSAVDKWILSRMNTVIDH
-616 FDQVLENVTGNM
+616 VTMNM
-628 ERYEF
+628 DRYEF
-633 AIVGN
+633 AMVGN
-638 ELYNF
+638 ELYSF

-657 ASLYSEDPNIVATT
+657 ANLYSENQNIVAST
-671 KGVLYTVL
+671 KAVLLTVL
-679 MNICKLLHP
+679 ANICKLLHP
-688 FMPFVTEEIYLSL
+688 FMPFVTEEIYQSL
-701 PHTAESINLE
+701 PHDKESINVE
-711 TWPTP
+711 TWPEKVEF
-716 IQIDFSHHDRQ
+716 DAKENEKEFVD
-727 SVSLALSIITKVR
+727 LALSIIVKVR
-740 EIKQEYNLKPSESLS
+740 EIKQEYNMKPSNPLAIS
-755 IDVVD
+755 IVD
-760 ENGAPKSLSDYY
+760 EQGSVIDLSDDYK
-772 RKMIDRMC
+772 RIIDRMC
-780 HASFETIKDEDVLTR
+780 HVNFETIEDEDILSR
-795 TLDSAVLKVRMGDL
+795 TLEKAVLRVRMGDL
-809 VNLEEEQAKLEKEI
+809 VDYNEEKEKLEKEI
-823 DHLRKEI
+823 ERLQKEI
-830 QRAEGMLNNQNFVS
+830 KRASGMLNNPNFVS
-844 KAPKAKVDQERNK
+844 KAPQAKVDQEKAK
-857 LEMYKEK
+857 LASYEDQLHM
-864 LSLTQTSLDDVLSKL
+864 TQANLEEIL
-879 KS
+879 KKIG

>member
-1 MCFFIVWRKRTMEPK
+1 MEKEMAPK
-16 YDHLK
+16 YDHLQ
-21 VESNIYDQW
+21 VESGKYQNWIDQ
-30 VNKGYFT
+30 GYFT
-37 AGDVSKHPYCI
+37 AGDLSKRPYCI

-79 RGYDVLWVSGMDHA
+79 QGYDVLWVAGMDHA

-112 YDIGREKFLERAW
+112 YDIGREKFLDRAW

-135 RKQWAKLGLSLDYSR
+135 RKQWAKLGLSLDYTR

-155 DEGLSKAVRKVF
+155 DEGLSHAVRKVF

-199 HKEISGHM
+199 HKEIKGHM

-216 TGQELVIATT
+216 TGKELVIATT

-241 DDDRYK
+241 DDERYK
-247 DIVGLHAINPANGD
+247 DIIGLHAINPANGEE
-261 ALPIMADDYI
+261 LPIMADDYI

-322 RFECREALVKDFE
+322 RFECRKALVEDFE
-335 AAGVVDHIEE
+335 KAGVVDHIEE
-345 HMHPVGHSQRTGVIV
+345 HMHQVGHSQRTGVIV

-386 DQKISF
+386 DQKINF

-426 TNKGTGE
+426 TNKATGE
-433 LYVGMEDPQDP
+433 IYVGMEDPKDP
-444 ENWIQDED
+444 ENWQQDED

-466 TLGWPED
+466 TLGWPETTD
-473 TADLERYFPNDCLV
+473 DLKRYFPNDCLV

-520 LVRDPQGRKMSKSL
+520 LVRDSKGRKMSKSL

-569 EKKLD
+569 DKKMD
-574 SAWNFIN
+574 AAWNFIN

-587 RFVQMQLNEDIPHF
+587 RFVQMQLQDEKPVLKPEN
-601 DFDHLSEVDKWILDR
+601 LSAVDKWILSRMNTVIDH
-616 FDQVLENVTGNM
+616 VTMNM
-628 ERYEF
+628 DRYEF
-633 AIVGN
+633 AMVGN
-638 ELYNF
+638 ELYSF

-657 ASLYSEDPNIVATT
+657 ANLYSENQNIVAST
-671 KGVLYTVL
+671 KAVLLTVL
-679 MNICKLLHP
+679 ANICKLLHP
-688 FMPFVTEEIYLSL
+688 FMPFVTEEIYQSL
-701 PHTAESINLE
+701 PHDKESINVE
-711 TWPTP
+711 TWPEKVEF
-716 IQIDFSHHDRQ
+716 DAKENEKEFVD
-727 SVSLALSIITKVR
+727 LALSIIVKVR
-740 EIKQEYNLKPSESLS
+740 EIKQEYNMKPSNPLAIS
-755 IDVVD
+755 IVD
-760 ENGAPKSLSDYY
+760 EQGSVIDLSDDYK
-772 RKMIDRMC
+772 RIIDRMC
-780 HASFETIKDEDVLTR
+780 HVNFETIEDEDILSR
-795 TLDSAVLKVRMGDL
+795 TLEKAVLRVRMGDL
-809 VNLEEEQAKLEKEI
+809 VDYNEEKEKLEKEI
-823 DHLRKEI
+823 ERLQKEI
-830 QRAEGMLNNQNFVS
+830 KRASGMLNNPNFVS
-844 KAPKAKVDQERNK
+844 KAPQAKVDQEKAK
-857 LEMYKEK
+857 LASYEDRLHM
-864 LSLTQTSLDDVLSKL
+864 TQANLEEIL
-879 KS
+879 KKIG